1 MSIFP
6 NPSPTGGGEAP
17 TVSSAPHPPPSA
29 APAPPPAYAQPPYY
43 PPPPPPV
50 PESGTGM
57 KIPVLFGAVIALLGA
72 VVYLYMQ
79 LDHVKKDLAST
90 NTTMQAQLDKL
101 VEASSLT
108 TRTNSR
114 RVDELKD
121 QLERARRQAAQ
132 AAGAAKDE
140 ALKKVDETKSQLEA
154 AQQQAKQEL
163 KADISQVKE
172 ASDTKISA
180 VGSEVSNVK
189 TDVAAT
195 KTELEKTVA
204 DLKRATGDLD
214 GHSVLIATNA
224 KELAALRTL
233 GERNYVDFTVTKSKK
248 PQKVNDVQIL
258 LKKSD
263 IKKHTYTIELTAD
276 DSTVEKKDKVMNEP
290 VQFMTSKSKQPYEL
304 VVNKVTKDTIAG
316 YIAIPKVLNQRN

>member
-6 NPSPTGGGEAP
+6 NPSPTSGGQQPVAP
-17 TVSSAPHPPPSA
+17 PPPPPSA
-29 APAPPPAYAQPPYY
+29 PPPPPAYASTPYY
-43 PPPPPPV
+43 PPPPPPPV
-50 PESGTGM
+50 ESGTGM
-57 KIPVLFGAVIALLGA
+57 KIPILFGAVIALLGA

-79 LDHVKKDLAST
+79 LDHVKKDLTAT

-108 TRTNSR
+108 SRTNTR
-114 RVDELKD
+114 KVEELKD
-121 QLERARRQAAQ
+121 QLERARRQAAL

-140 ALKKVDETKSQLEA
+140 ALRKVDEAKSQLQA

-163 KADISQVKE
+163 QADISSAKE
-172 ASDTKISA
+172 AADTKITA

-233 GERNYVDFTVTKSKK
+233 GERNYIDFTVTKSKTS
-248 PQKVNDVQIL
+248 QKVNDIQIL
-258 LKKSD
+258 LKKAD
-263 IKKHTYTIELTAD
+263 LKKHTFTIELTVD

-316 YIAIPKVLNQRN
+316 YLAVPKVLNQRN

>member
-1 MSIFP
+1 
-6 NPSPTGGGEAP
+6 
-17 TVSSAPHPPPSA
+17 
-29 APAPPPAYAQPPYY
+29 
-43 PPPPPPV
+43 
-50 PESGTGM
+50 M

-79 LDHVKKDLAST
+79 LDHVRKDLAST

-101 VEASSLT
+101 VEASSLN

-121 QLERARRQAAQ
+121 QLERARRQAAL

-140 ALKKVDETKSQLEA
+140 ALKKVDEATVRLQA

-172 ASDTKISA
+172 ASDSKISA

-233 GERNYVDFTVTKSKK
+233 GERNYFDFTVTKSKK

-258 LKKSD
+258 LKKAD
-263 IKKHTYTIELTAD
+263 TKKHTYTIELTAD

-316 YIAIPKVLNQRN
+316 YIAVPKVLNQRN

>member
-1 MSIFP
+1 
-6 NPSPTGGGEAP
+6 
-17 TVSSAPHPPPSA
+17 
-29 APAPPPAYAQPPYY
+29 
-43 PPPPPPV
+43 
-50 PESGTGM
+50 M
-57 KIPVLFGAVIALLGA
+57 KIPLLFGAVVALLGA
-72 VVYLYMQ
+72 VIYLYIQ

-90 NTTMQAQLDKL
+90 NTSMQTQFDKIQ
-101 VEASSLT
+101 EASSLT

-114 RVDELKD
+114 RVDELKE
-121 QLERARRQAAQ
+121 QLEKARRQAAQ

-140 ALKKVDETKSQLEA
+140 ALKKVDETRAQLEA
-154 AQQQAKQEL
+154 AQQQSKQEL
-163 KADISQVKE
+163 KQDISQVKE
-172 ASDTKISA
+172 SSDTKISA

-204 DLKRATGDLD
+204 DLKRANGDLD

-233 GERNYVDFTVTKSKK
+233 GERNYFDFTVAKSKK
-248 PQKVNDVQIL
+248 SQKVNDIQIL
-258 LKKSD
+258 LKKAD
-263 IKKHTYTIELTAD
+263 IKKHTFTIELTVD
-276 DSTVEKKDKVMNEP
+276 DATVEKKDKVMNEP

-316 YIAIPKVLNQRN
+316 YLAVPKVLNQRN

>member
-1 MSIFP
+1 
-6 NPSPTGGGEAP
+6 
-17 TVSSAPHPPPSA
+17 
-29 APAPPPAYAQPPYY
+29 
-43 PPPPPPV
+43 
-50 PESGTGM
+50 M
-57 KIPVLFGAVIALLGA
+57 KIPILFGAVIALLA
-72 VVYLYMQ
+72 AAVYLYMQ
-79 LDHVKKDLAST
+79 LDHVKKDLAAT

-101 VEASSLT
+101 VEASSLN
-108 TRTNSR
+108 TRANSR
-114 RVDELKD
+114 KVEELKD

-140 ALKKVDETKSQLEA
+140 ALKKVDEAKSQLQA

-163 KADISQVKE
+163 QADISQAKE
-172 ASDTKISA
+172 AADTKISA

-189 TDVAAT
+189 TDLGAT
-195 KTELEKTVA
+195 KTELEKTVS

-233 GERNYVDFTVTKSKK
+233 GERNYIDFTVTKSKTSS
-248 PQKVNDVQIL
+248 KVSDVQIL
-258 LKKSD
+258 LKKAD
-263 IKKHTYTIELTAD
+263 IKKHTFTIELTVD
-276 DSTVEKKDKVMNEP
+276 DATVEKKDKVMNEP

-316 YIAIPKVLNQRN
+316 YLAVPKVLNQRN

>member
-1 MSIFP
+1 
-6 NPSPTGGGEAP
+6 
-17 TVSSAPHPPPSA
+17 
-29 APAPPPAYAQPPYY
+29 
-43 PPPPPPV
+43 
-50 PESGTGM
+50 M
-57 KIPVLFGAVIALLGA
+57 KIPILFGAVIALLGA

-79 LDHVKKDLAST
+79 LDHVKKDLAVT

-101 VEASSLT
+101 VEASSLN
-108 TRTNSR
+108 TRTNTR
-114 RVDELKD
+114 KVEELKD

-140 ALKKVDETKSQLEA
+140 ALKKVDEAKSQLQA

-163 KADISQVKE
+163 QADISQAKE
-172 ASDTKISA
+172 AADTKISA

-189 TDVAAT
+189 TDLGAT
-195 KTELEKTVA
+195 KSELEKTVS

-233 GERNYVDFTVTKSKK
+233 GERNYFDFTVTKSKTSS
-248 PQKVNDVQIL
+248 KVNDVQIL
-258 LKKSD
+258 LKKAD
-263 IKKHTYTIELTAD
+263 VKKHTFTIALTVD
-276 DSTVEKKDKVMNEP
+276 DATVEKKDKVMNEP

-316 YIAIPKVLNQRN
+316 YLAVPKVLNQRN

>member
-1 MSIFP
+1 MRDQTAGAQVRDRFGFLLKHARERLSAISGP
-6 NPSPTGGGEAP
+6 ALVPTGINGRELAVL
-17 TVSSAPHPPPSA
+17 TV
-29 APAPPPAYAQPPYY
+29 
-43 PPPPPPV
+43 
-50 PESGTGM
+50 
-57 KIPVLFGAVIALLGA
+57 
-72 VVYLYMQ
+72 
-79 LDHVKKDLAST
+79 
-90 NTTMQAQLDKL
+90 L
-101 VEASSLT
+101 VEG
-108 TRTNSR
+108 
-114 RVDELKD
+114 EPP
-121 QLERARRQAAQ
+121 
-132 AAGAAKDE
+132 
-140 ALKKVDETKSQLEA
+140 SQLEA

-163 KADISQVKE
+163 KSDISQVKE

-233 GERNYVDFTVTKSKK
+233 GERNYFDFTVTKSKASS
-248 PQKVNDVQIL
+248 KVSDVQIQ
-258 LKKSD
+258 LKKAD
-263 IKKHTYTIELTAD
+263 IKKHTYTIELTVD
-276 DSTVEKKDKVMNEP
+276 DATVEKKDKVMNEP

-316 YIAIPKVLNQRN
+316 YIAVPKVLNQRN

>member
-1 MSIFP
+1 
-6 NPSPTGGGEAP
+6 
-17 TVSSAPHPPPSA
+17 
-29 APAPPPAYAQPPYY
+29 
-43 PPPPPPV
+43 
-50 PESGTGM
+50 M
-57 KIPVLFGAVIALLGA
+57 KIPILFGAVIALLGA

-79 LDHVKKDLAST
+79 LDHVKKDLATT

-108 TRTNSR
+108 TRTNTR
-114 RVDELKD
+114 KVEELKD
-121 QLERARRQAAQ
+121 QLERARRQAAL

-140 ALKKVDETKSQLEA
+140 ALKKVDEAKSQLQA

-163 KADISQVKE
+163 QADISSAKE
-172 ASDTKISA
+172 AADTKITA

-233 GERNYVDFTVTKSKK
+233 GERNYFDFTVTKSKTS
-248 PQKVNDVQIL
+248 QKVNDIQIL
-258 LKKSD
+258 LKKAD
-263 IKKHTYTIELTAD
+263 LKKHTFTIELTVD
-276 DSTVEKKDKVMNEP
+276 DATVEKRDKVMNEP

-316 YIAIPKVLNQRN
+316 YLAVPKVLSQRN

>member
-6 NPSPTGGGEAP
+6 NPSPTGGGEPP
-17 TVSSAPHPPPSA
+17 TGPSAPPPPPSA
-29 APAPPPAYAQPPYY
+29 APPPSAYASTPYY

-50 PESGTGM
+50 PGTGM

-79 LDHVKKDLAST
+79 LDHVKKDLASN

-108 TRTNSR
+108 TRTNTR
-114 RVDELKD
+114 RVEELKD
-121 QLERARRQAAQ
+121 QLERARRQASL

-140 ALKKVDETKSQLEA
+140 ALKKVDETKLQLEA

-163 KADISQVKE
+163 KSDISQVRE
-172 ASDTKISA
+172 SSDSKISA

-248 PQKVNDVQIL
+248 PQKVSDVQIL
-258 LKKSD
+258 LKKAD

-276 DSTVEKKDKVMNEP
+276 DSTVEKRDKVMNEP

>member
-1 MSIFP
+1 
-6 NPSPTGGGEAP
+6 
-17 TVSSAPHPPPSA
+17 
-29 APAPPPAYAQPPYY
+29 
-43 PPPPPPV
+43 
-50 PESGTGM
+50 M
-57 KIPVLFGAVIALLGA
+57 KIPILFGAVVALLGA

-79 LDHVKKDLAST
+79 LDHVKKDLAVN

-121 QLERARRQAAQ
+121 QLERARRQAAM

-140 ALKKVDETKSQLEA
+140 ALKKVDETRLQLEA

-163 KADISQVKE
+163 KSDISQVKE
-172 ASDTKISA
+172 ASDSKISA
-180 VGSEVSNVK
+180 VGSEVSNVR

-233 GERNYVDFTVTKSKK
+233 GERNYVDFTVTKSKT
-248 PQKVNDVQIL
+248 PYKVSDVSIL

-263 IKKHTYTIELTAD
+263 AKKHTYSIDLIVD
-276 DSTVEKKDKVMNEP
+276 DATVPKKDKVMNEP
-290 VQFMTSKSKQPYEL
+290 VQFITSKSKQPYEL

-316 YIAIPKVLNQRN
+316 YLAIPKVLNQRN

>member
-6 NPSPTGGGEAP
+6 NPSPTGGQPPANPPTAP
-17 TVSSAPHPPPSA
+17 PPPSA
-29 APAPPPAYAQPPYY
+29 PPPGYAQAPYY
-43 PPPPPPV
+43 PPPPPP
-50 PESGTGM
+50 PAESGTGM
-57 KIPVLFGAVIALLGA
+57 KIPILFGAVVALLGA

-79 LDHVKKDLAST
+79 LDHVKKDLAS
-90 NTTMQAQLDKL
+90 NNVTMQAQLDKL
-101 VEASSLT
+101 GEAASLN

-121 QLERARRQAAQ
+121 QLERARRQAAM
-132 AAGAAKDE
+132 AAGAAKEE
-140 ALKKVDETKSQLEA
+140 ALKKVDETRTQLEA

-163 KADISQVKE
+163 KSDISQVRD
-172 ASDTKISA
+172 ASDSKISA
-180 VGSEVSNVK
+180 VGTEVSSVK

-233 GERNYVDFTVTKSKK
+233 GERNYVDFTVTKSKTSS
-248 PQKVNDVQIL
+248 KVSDVQIL
-258 LKKSD
+258 LKKAD
-263 IKKHTYTIELTAD
+263 VKKHTYTIELTVD
-276 DSTVEKKDKVMNEP
+276 DAAVEKKDKVMNEP

-316 YIAIPKVLNQRN
+316 YLAIPKVLNQRN

>member
-1 MSIFP
+1 
-6 NPSPTGGGEAP
+6 
-17 TVSSAPHPPPSA
+17 
-29 APAPPPAYAQPPYY
+29 
-43 PPPPPPV
+43 
-50 PESGTGM
+50 M
-57 KIPVLFGAVIALLGA
+57 KIPVLFGAVVALLGA

-79 LDHVKKDLAST
+79 LDHVKKDLAAT
-90 NTTMQAQLDKL
+90 NTTVQAQLDKL

-114 RVDELKD
+114 RVDELKE
-121 QLERARRQAAQ
+121 QLEKARRQAAQ

-140 ALKKVDETKSQLEA
+140 ALKKVDEATSRLQA
-154 AQQQAKQEL
+154 AQAQAKQEL
-163 KADISQVKE
+163 QADISQVKE

-233 GERNYVDFTVTKSKK
+233 GERNYFDFTVTKSKTS
-248 PQKVNDVQIL
+248 QKVNDIQVL
-258 LKKSD
+258 LKKAD
-263 IKKHTYTIELTAD
+263 IKKHTYTIELTVD
-276 DSTVEKKDKVMNEP
+276 DATVEKKDKVMNEP

-316 YIAIPKVLNQRN
+316 YLAVPKVLNQRN

>member
-1 MSIFP
+1 
-6 NPSPTGGGEAP
+6 
-17 TVSSAPHPPPSA
+17 V
-29 APAPPPAYAQPPYY
+29 
-43 PPPPPPV
+43 
-50 PESGTGM
+50 ESGTGM
-57 KIPVLFGAVIALLGA
+57 KIPILFGAVVALLGA

-79 LDHVKKDLAST
+79 LDHVKKDLAANNVS
-90 NTTMQAQLDKL
+90 MQAQLDKL
-101 VEASSLT
+101 GEAASLN

-121 QLERARRQAAQ
+121 QLERARRQAAM
-132 AAGAAKDE
+132 AAGAAKEE
-140 ALKKVDETKSQLEA
+140 ALKKVDETRTQLEA
-154 AQQQAKQEL
+154 AQLQAKQEL
-163 KADISQVKE
+163 KSDISQVKE
-172 ASDTKISA
+172 ASDSKISA
-180 VGSEVSNVK
+180 VGTEVSSVK

-233 GERNYVDFTVTKSKK
+233 GERNYVDFTVTKSKTSS
-248 PQKVNDVQIL
+248 KVSDVQIL
-258 LKKSD
+258 LKKAD
-263 IKKHTYTIELTAD
+263 IKKHTYTIELTVD
-276 DSTVEKKDKVMNEP
+276 DASVEKKDKVMNEP

-316 YIAIPKVLNQRN
+316 YLAIPKVLNQRN